1 MAGQRI
7 GTALK
12 LDVGDG
18 GCVGGGDDCVE
29 NLDKTIQ
36 QI

>member
-12 LDVGDG
+12 LDVGDDD
-18 GCVGGGDDCVE
+18 CVGGGDDCVE
-29 NLDKTIQ
+29 HLDKTIQ